1 MKVRRWKVRDRALET
16 TSYFGNN
23 SGYTITASVKLSN
36 IINQYEDSTSGDV
49 ARVVR
54 KIGTCCSALE
64 SEWLKIISAFVPE
77 WTSLCCVQAIEWW
90 GERWSW
96 EDKSSVVGSFRSKLL
111 CSVCAASEKSVA
123 GGRNSRRLFGWFF
136 FEGWVP
142 WWGKA
147 PPSSCRNALSW
158 QAYHQKYQSSWS
170 QWLLWSHLGW
180 MSR

>member
-64 SEWLKIISAFVPE
+64 SE
-77 WTSLCCVQAIEWW
+77 
-90 GERWSW
+90 
-96 EDKSSVVGSFRSKLL
+96 
-111 CSVCAASEKSVA
+111 
-123 GGRNSRRLFGWFF
+123 
-136 FEGWVP
+136 
-142 WWGKA
+142 
-147 PPSSCRNALSW
+147 
-158 QAYHQKYQSSWS
+158 
-170 QWLLWSHLGW
+170 
-180 MSR
+180 